1 MGHLVTLATCSLN
14 QFAMDFTGNCERII
28 ESIRKA
34 KLEGAMLRVGP
45 ELEVCGYGCLD
56 HLLESDTFL
65 HSWEVLATIINH
77 EDCQDV
83 VLDIGMPVRHKNT
96 RYNCRIIAYNRKIVL
111 IRPKMSLANDGN
123 YREMRYFT
131 PWLKAGEVEEY
142 YLESIVGAITK
153 QEKVPFGDGIISTI
167 DTCFAC
173 ETCEELFSPMAPHG
187 PMGLDGV
194 EIFTNC
200 KYVFHFL
207 SHNRLI
213 AGTISQW
220 QSPLAPETQYAHQPH
235 IGGDEKEWW
244 HLSLRQSDRM

>member
-1 MGHLVTLATCSLN
+1 
-14 QFAMDFTGNCERII
+14 
-28 ESIRKA
+28 
-34 KLEGAMLRVGP
+34 MLRVGP

-77 EDCQDV
+77 EDCQDI

-96 RYNCRIIAYNRKIVL
+96 RYNCRIVSYNRKIIL

-131 PWLKAGEVEEY
+131 PWLKTREVEEY
-142 YLESIVGAITK
+142 YLESIVGSITK
-153 QEKVPFGDGIISTI
+153 QEKVPFGDAVISTI

-173 ETCEELFSPMAPHG
+173 ETCEELFAPIAPHG

-200 KYVFHFL
+200 EYM
-207 SHNRLI
+207 
-213 AGTISQW
+213 
-220 QSPLAPETQYAHQPH
+220 SPLH
-235 IGGDEKEWW
+235 IE
-244 HLSLRQSDRM
+244 